1 MARPLEGIRVL
12 DATVWFQG
20 PVCAQYLADMGA
32 EVIHLERPV
41 TGDQARGVKSIAAVP
56 VADWNQY
63 FLAVNRNKKS
73 VVIDLKSE
81 AGREL
86 FYELVKTSDVVLTNF
101 SVGVTKRLG
110 IDHDTLAKHNPRIVT
125 CAISGFGETGPNR
138 FNVSFDMVAQGTGG
152 GMSIMFPMVLMM
164 VIFYFLLI
172 RPQSKREKERKLMV
186 EALKNGDS
194 VVTRGGI
201 VGSVQSVK
209 NDTLTIRSLESKF
222 EVYKDA
228 VERVIA
234 DRGDLKENK

>member
-1 MARPLEGIRVL
+1 MVSALLLRAKMILNPDQLTILAQAAPQNAPPPSGVMGIML
-12 DATVWFQG
+12 
-20 PVCAQYLADMGA
+20 
-32 EVIHLERPV
+32 
-41 TGDQARGVKSIAAVP
+41 
-56 VADWNQY
+56 
-63 FLAVNRNKKS
+63 
-73 VVIDLKSE
+73 
-81 AGREL
+81 
-86 FYELVKTSDVVLTNF
+86 
-101 SVGVTKRLG
+101 
-110 IDHDTLAKHNPRIVT
+110 
-125 CAISGFGETGPNR
+125 
-138 FNVSFDMVAQGTGG
+138 
-152 GMSIMFPMVLMM
+152 PMVLMM

-172 RPQSKREKERKLMV
+172 RPQSKREKARKLMV

>member
-1 MARPLEGIRVL
+1 MVSALLLGAKMILNPDQLTIL
-12 DATVWFQG
+12 
-20 PVCAQYLADMGA
+20 AQ
-32 EVIHLERPV
+32 
-41 TGDQARGVKSIAAVP
+41 AAP
-56 VADWNQY
+56 QNAPP
-63 FLAVNRNKKS
+63 A
-73 VVIDLKSE
+73 
-81 AGREL
+81 
-86 FYELVKTSDVVLTNF
+86 
-101 SVGVTKRLG
+101 
-110 IDHDTLAKHNPRIVT
+110 
-125 CAISGFGETGPNR
+125 
-138 FNVSFDMVAQGTGG
+138 GG

-172 RPQSKREKERKLMV
+172 RPQTKREKERKKMV

-228 VERVIA
+228 VERVIT

>member
-1 MARPLEGIRVL
+1 MVSALLLRAKMILNPDQLTIL
-12 DATVWFQG
+12 
-20 PVCAQYLADMGA
+20 AQ
-32 EVIHLERPV
+32 
-41 TGDQARGVKSIAAVP
+41 AAP
-56 VADWNQY
+56 QNAPP
-63 FLAVNRNKKS
+63 A
-73 VVIDLKSE
+73 
-81 AGREL
+81 
-86 FYELVKTSDVVLTNF
+86 
-101 SVGVTKRLG
+101 
-110 IDHDTLAKHNPRIVT
+110 
-125 CAISGFGETGPNR
+125 
-138 FNVSFDMVAQGTGG
+138 GG

-186 EALKNGDS
+186 KSLKNGDS

>member
-1 MARPLEGIRVL
+1 MVSALLLRAKMILNPDQLTIL
-12 DATVWFQG
+12 
-20 PVCAQYLADMGA
+20 AQ
-32 EVIHLERPV
+32 
-41 TGDQARGVKSIAAVP
+41 AAP
-56 VADWNQY
+56 QNAPP
-63 FLAVNRNKKS
+63 A
-73 VVIDLKSE
+73 
-81 AGREL
+81 
-86 FYELVKTSDVVLTNF
+86 
-101 SVGVTKRLG
+101 
-110 IDHDTLAKHNPRIVT
+110 
-125 CAISGFGETGPNR
+125 
-138 FNVSFDMVAQGTGG
+138 GG

-172 RPQSKREKERKLMV
+172 RPQTKREKERKKMV

-209 NDTLTIRSLESKF
+209 NDTLTLRSLESKF

>member
-1 MARPLEGIRVL
+1 MVSALLLRAKMILNHDQLTIL
-12 DATVWFQG
+12 
-20 PVCAQYLADMGA
+20 AQ
-32 EVIHLERPV
+32 
-41 TGDQARGVKSIAAVP
+41 AAP
-56 VADWNQY
+56 QNAPP
-63 FLAVNRNKKS
+63 A
-73 VVIDLKSE
+73 
-81 AGREL
+81 
-86 FYELVKTSDVVLTNF
+86 
-101 SVGVTKRLG
+101 
-110 IDHDTLAKHNPRIVT
+110 
-125 CAISGFGETGPNR
+125 
-138 FNVSFDMVAQGTGG
+138 GG

-228 VERVIA
+228 VERVIT

>member
-1 MARPLEGIRVL
+1 MVSALLLRAKMILNPDQLTIL
-12 DATVWFQG
+12 
-20 PVCAQYLADMGA
+20 AQ
-32 EVIHLERPV
+32 
-41 TGDQARGVKSIAAVP
+41 AAP
-56 VADWNQY
+56 QNAPP
-63 FLAVNRNKKS
+63 A
-73 VVIDLKSE
+73 
-81 AGREL
+81 
-86 FYELVKTSDVVLTNF
+86 
-101 SVGVTKRLG
+101 
-110 IDHDTLAKHNPRIVT
+110 
-125 CAISGFGETGPNR
+125 
-138 FNVSFDMVAQGTGG
+138 GG

-186 EALKNGDS
+186 KSLKNGDS

-228 VERVIA
+228 VERVIT